1 MKKKNVKQKAINIWD
16 WFKNECKAWKTLIVL
31 ICVIVIMYS
40 PVWLGYL
47 LYFAFKW
54 NWCLVMASVTAAFW
68 FGPLTPFFPL
78 CIAIT
83 LSIKKIMQVKNR
95 RRGER
100 YIER

>member
-1 MKKKNVKQKAINIWD
+1 MEKKIVKQKAINLWD
-16 WFKNECKAWKTLIVL
+16 WLKNECKDWKTLIVL
-31 ICVIVIMYS
+31 ICVIIIMYS

-47 LYFAFKW
+47 LYFIFKW
-54 NWCLVMASVTAAFW
+54 NWCLVMASVIAAFW

-83 LSIKKIMQVKNR
+83 LSVKKVMQIKN

-100 YIER
+100 YNER

>member
-1 MKKKNVKQKAINIWD
+1 MKKKVVKQKAINVLAWL
-16 WFKNECKAWKTLIVL
+16 KKECKDWKTLLVL
-31 ICVIVIMYS
+31 ICVIIIMYT

-47 LYFAFKW
+47 LYFIFKW

-83 LSIKKIMQVKNR
+83 LSIKKVMQIKNR
-95 RRGER
+95 RRGENNGR
-100 YIER
+100 